1 MSEHS
6 NYMTTIEQMR
16 QSVLA
21 AKGQGGVLAGL
32 VALLENAPDSSM
44 MAKGLRD
51 IDPALYT
58 DNALRLKVSKLLRD
72 AEEAEFA
79 NLWDP
84 TVIQPDMPRNVIDFS
99 ARQASNIIAEQKQAG
114 PTGAVIGF
122 DDVGGLEKVK
132 TQMRR
137 RIINPFLK
145 KDLFV
150 KFKRRAGG
158 GVLMY
163 GPPGCGKT
171 MLARALAHE
180 CRAQFVNVKASDI
193 LDKWIGESEKN
204 IASIFENAR
213 AEKPVVL
220 FFDEIE
226 ALAQKR
232 QFGDSHKINTTISTM
247 LTEMDG
253 FESDNEGVLILGATN
268 VPWSL
273 DSAFRRPGRFDR
285 TIFVPPPDK
294 LARKFIL
301 KNQLIDRPVAPDL
314 DISPLIN
321 RTSGFSGADLVG
333 LVDTALDYAIE
344 DSEDADN
351 LVPLSGRHF
360 NEALSEVRAST
371 GEWLAQADAY
381 AEHANKDG
389 LYDDL
394 AAFLKKYR
402 R

>member
-1 MSEHS
+1 MSDHS
-6 NYMTTIEQMR
+6 NYMSTIEQMR

-21 AKGQGGVLAGL
+21 AKGQAGVLAGL

-44 MAKGLRD
+44 MAKGLHD
-51 IDPALYT
+51 IDPTLYT
-58 DNALRLKVSKLLRD
+58 DNALRLKVAGLLRD
-72 AEEAEFA
+72 AEENEFA
-79 NLWDP
+79 KIWDP
-84 TVIQPDMPRNVIDFS
+84 TTPQELPANVVSFA
-99 ARQASNIIAEQKQAG
+99 ARQASDIIGEQAKAGLAG
-114 PTGAVIGF
+114 PTIGF

-180 CRAQFVNVKASDI
+180 CRAKFVNVKASDI

-204 IASIFENAR
+204 IASIFAEAR
-213 AEKPVVL
+213 ADKPVVL

-232 QFGDSHKINTTISTM
+232 QFGDSHKINTTISTL

-301 KNQLIDRPVAPDL
+301 KNQLIDRPVDSAL

-360 NEALSEVRAST
+360 NDALSEVRPST

-394 AAFLKKYR
+394 AAFLKKYGR
-402 R
+402 

>member
-1 MSEHS
+1 MLD
-6 NYMTTIEQMR
+6 TIKQMR
-16 QSVLA
+16 TAVLNA
-21 AKGQGGVLAGL
+21 PGQDGVLLGL
-32 VALLENAPDSSM
+32 VTLLEAAPDSSM
-44 MAKGLRD
+44 IVTGLTD
-51 IDPALYT
+51 IDPNGYQ
-58 DNALRLKVSKLLRD
+58 DNQLKSRVATLLR
-72 AEEAEFA
+72 EAGEA
-79 NLWDP
+79 DMGDHWDP
-84 TVIQPDMPRNVIDFS
+84 KIARPVAANAPNVVDFG
-99 ARQASNIIAEQKQAG
+99 AVRAVNDEIEHHRMVKDTAG
-114 PTGAVIGF
+114 PKIGF
-122 DDVGGLEKVK
+122 DDVGGLENVK
-132 TQMRR
+132 RQMRR

-145 KDLFV
+145 KELFS

-180 CRAQFVNVKASDI
+180 CNASFMNIKAADI
-193 LDKWIGESEKN
+193 LDQWQGGAEKN
-204 IASIFENAR
+204 VVSYFEQAR
-213 AEKPVVL
+213 ARKPVVL
-220 FFDEIE
+220 FFDEVE

-232 QFGDSHKINTTISTM
+232 HFGDSHKINTTVSAL

-285 TIFVPPPDK
+285 TLFVPPPDK
-294 LARKFIL
+294 VARKFIL
-301 KNQLIDRPVAPDL
+301 NNQLEDRPVDPSL
-314 DISPLIN
+314 DISPLIG

-344 DSEDADN
+344 DSQDADD

-360 NEALSEVRAST
+360 NEALSEVRPST
-371 GEWLAQADAY
+371 GEWLAQAGGY

-389 LYDDL
+389 LYDEL
-394 AAFLKKYR
+394 AGFLKKYGR
-402 R
+402 

>member
-1 MSEHS
+1 MSQHTD
-6 NYMTTIEQMR
+6 YMTTIEQMR
-16 QSVLA
+16 QSVLRS
-21 AKGQGGVLAGL
+21 KGQVGVLSGL

-44 MAKGLRD
+44 IAKGLRD
-51 IDPALYT
+51 IEPAAYQ
-58 DNALRLKVSKLLRD
+58 DNKVRLKIADMLRD
-72 AEEAEFA
+72 ADERAFA
-79 NLWDP
+79 DIWDP
-84 TVIQPDMPRNVIDFS
+84 TIAQALPANVIDFS
-99 ARQASNIIAEQKQAG
+99 ARQASDEISGTSIANASG
-114 PTGAVIGF
+114 PVIGF

-145 KDLFV
+145 KDLFT

-171 MLARALAHE
+171 MLAKALAHE
-180 CRAQFVNVKASDI
+180 CRAKFVNIKASDV
-193 LDKWIGESEKN
+193 LDAYIGMTEKN
-204 IASIFENAR
+204 IATFFADAR
-213 AEKPVVL
+213 ANKPVVL

-232 QFGDSHKINTTISTM
+232 QFGDSHKINTSISTM

-294 LARKFIL
+294 LARKFIIKKEL
-301 KNQLIDRPVAPDL
+301 ADRPVDPDL
-314 DISPLIN
+314 DIAPLVK

-344 DSEDADN
+344 ESEDVDN
-351 LVPLSGRHF
+351 IVPLAGRHF
-360 NEALSEVRAST
+360 NEALSEVRPST

-394 AAFLKKYR
+394 SDFLKKFGR
-402 R
+402 

>member
-1 MSEHS
+1 MLD
-6 NYMTTIEQMR
+6 TIKQMR
-16 QSVLA
+16 AAVLNA
-21 AKGQGGVLAGL
+21 PGQDGVLLGL
-32 VALLENAPDSSM
+32 VTLLEAAPDSSM
-44 MAKGLRD
+44 IVTGLTD
-51 IDPALYT
+51 IDPNGYQ
-58 DNALRLKVSKLLRD
+58 DNQLKSRVATLLR
-72 AEEAEFA
+72 EAGEA
-79 NLWDP
+79 DMGDHWDP
-84 TVIQPDMPRNVIDFS
+84 KIARPVAANAPNVVDFG
-99 ARQASNIIAEQKQAG
+99 AVRAVNDEIVHHRMVKDTAG
-114 PTGAVIGF
+114 PKIGF
-122 DDVGGLEKVK
+122 DDVGGLENVK
-132 TQMRR
+132 RQMRR

-145 KDLFV
+145 KELFS

-180 CRAQFVNVKASDI
+180 CNASFMNIKAADI
-193 LDKWIGESEKN
+193 LDQWQGGAEKN
-204 IASIFENAR
+204 VVSYFEQAR
-213 AEKPVVL
+213 ARKPVVL
-220 FFDEIE
+220 FFDEVE

-232 QFGDSHKINTTISTM
+232 HFGDSHKINTTVSAL

-285 TIFVPPPDK
+285 TLFVPPPDK
-294 LARKFIL
+294 VARKFIL
-301 KNQLIDRPVAPDL
+301 NNQLEDRPVDPSL
-314 DISPLIN
+314 DISPLIG

-344 DSEDADN
+344 DSQDADD

-360 NEALSEVRAST
+360 NEALSEVRPST
-371 GEWLAQADAY
+371 GEWLAQAGGY

-389 LYDDL
+389 LYDEL
-394 AAFLKKYR
+394 AGFLKKYGR
-402 R
+402 

>member
-1 MSEHS
+1 MPDHS

-21 AKGQGGVLAGL
+21 AKGQTGVLAGL

-44 MAKGLRD
+44 MAKGLEG

-58 DNALRLKVSKLLRD
+58 DNVLRLKVAGLLRD
-72 AEEAEFA
+72 AEETEFA
-79 NLWDP
+79 KLWDP
-84 TVIQPDMPRNVIDFS
+84 TTPQSLPKNVVSFS
-99 ARQASNIIAEQKQAG
+99 ARKASDIIAEQKQAG
-114 PTGAVIGF
+114 PAGPTIGF

-180 CRAQFVNVKASDI
+180 CRAKFVNVKASDI

-204 IASIFENAR
+204 IASIFAEAR
-213 AEKPVVL
+213 ADKPVVL

-232 QFGDSHKINTTISTM
+232 QFGDSHKINTTISTL

-253 FESDNEGVLILGATN
+253 FESDNEGVLIVGATN

-301 KNQLIDRPVAPDL
+301 KNQLIDRPVDKAL

-344 DSEDADN
+344 DSEDAEN

-360 NEALSEVRAST
+360 NDALSEVRPST

-394 AAFLKKYR
+394 AAFLKKYGR
-402 R
+402 

>member
-1 MSEHS
+1 MSLDSSYLH
-6 NYMTTIEQMR
+6 TIEQMR
-16 QSVLA
+16 RSVLA
-21 AKGQGGVLAGL
+21 ARGQAGVLAGL

-44 MAKGLRD
+44 LAKGLRE
-51 IDPALYT
+51 IDPSQYT
-58 DNALRLKVSKLLRD
+58 DNALRLKTAQLLRD
-72 AEEAEFA
+72 AGETQLAD
-79 NLWDP
+79 LWDP
-84 TVIQPDMPRNVIDFS
+84 TVAKNLAPNVVDFT
-99 ARQASNIIAEQKQAG
+99 ARQASDQIEEIKTHKAAG
-114 PTGAVIGF
+114 ASLGF
-122 DDVGGLEKVK
+122 DDVGGLENVK

-145 KDLFV
+145 KDLFT

-180 CRAQFVNVKASDI
+180 CKAQFVNVKASDI
-193 LDKWIGESEKN
+193 LDPYVGIAERN
-204 IASIFENAR
+204 IADLFAKAR
-213 AEKPVVL
+213 ADKPVVL

-232 QFGDSHKINTTISTM
+232 QFGDNHKINTTISTM

-253 FESDNEGVLILGATN
+253 FESDNDGVLILGATN

-294 LARKFIL
+294 LARKFII
-301 KNQLIDRPVAPDL
+301 KMQLIDRPVDPNL
-314 DISPLIN
+314 DITPLLG
-321 RTSGFSGADLVG
+321 RTSGFSGADLTG

-344 DSEDADN
+344 DSEDVDN
-351 LVPLSGRHF
+351 IVPLAGRHF
-360 NEALSEVRAST
+360 NEALSEIRPST
-371 GEWLAQADAY
+371 GEWLSQADAY

-394 AAFLKKYR
+394 ADFLKKYR

>member
-1 MSEHS
+1 MSDHS

-16 QSVLA
+16 QSVLS
-21 AKGQGGVLAGL
+21 AKGQTGVLAGL

-51 IDPALYT
+51 IDPMLYT
-58 DNALRLKVSKLLRD
+58 DNALRLKVAGLLRD
-72 AEEAEFA
+72 ADETDFA
-79 NLWDP
+79 KVWDP
-84 TVIQPDMPRNVIDFS
+84 TTPHVLPENVISFA
-99 ARQASNIIAEQKQAG
+99 ARQASDIIADKAKAGPAG
-114 PTGAVIGF
+114 PTIGF

-180 CRAQFVNVKASDI
+180 CRAKFVNVKASDI

-204 IASIFENAR
+204 IAHIFAEAR
-213 AEKPVVL
+213 ADKPVVL

-232 QFGDSHKINTTISTM
+232 QFGDNHKINTTISTL

-301 KNQLIDRPVAPDL
+301 KTQLIDRPVDNAL

-344 DSEDADN
+344 DSEDADK

-360 NEALSEVRAST
+360 NDALSEVRPST

-394 AAFLKKYR
+394 AAFLKKYGR
-402 R
+402 

>member
-1 MSEHS
+1 MLD
-6 NYMTTIEQMR
+6 TIKQMR
-16 QSVLA
+16 AAVLNA
-21 AKGQGGVLAGL
+21 PGQDGVLLGL
-32 VALLENAPDSSM
+32 VTLLEAAPDSSM
-44 MAKGLRD
+44 IVTGLTD
-51 IDPALYT
+51 IDPNGYQ
-58 DNALRLKVSKLLRD
+58 DNQLKSRVATLLR
-72 AEEAEFA
+72 EAGEA
-79 NLWDP
+79 DMGDHWDP
-84 TVIQPDMPRNVIDFS
+84 KIARPVAANAPNVVDFG
-99 ARQASNIIAEQKQAG
+99 AVRAVNDEIEHHRMVKDTAG
-114 PTGAVIGF
+114 PKIGF
-122 DDVGGLEKVK
+122 DDVGGLENVK
-132 TQMRR
+132 RQMRR

-145 KDLFV
+145 KELFS

-180 CRAQFVNVKASDI
+180 CNASFMNIKAADI
-193 LDKWIGESEKN
+193 LDQWQGGAEKN
-204 IASIFENAR
+204 VVSYFEQAR
-213 AEKPVVL
+213 ARKPVVL
-220 FFDEIE
+220 FFDEVE

-232 QFGDSHKINTTISTM
+232 HFGDSHKINTTVSAL

-285 TIFVPPPDK
+285 TLFVPPPDK
-294 LARKFIL
+294 VARKFIL
-301 KNQLIDRPVAPDL
+301 NNQLEDRPVDPSL
-314 DISPLIN
+314 DISPLIG

-344 DSEDADN
+344 DSQDADD

-360 NEALSEVRAST
+360 NEALSEVRPST
-371 GEWLAQADAY
+371 GEWLAQAGGY

-389 LYDDL
+389 LYDEL
-394 AAFLKKYR
+394 AGFLKKYGR
-402 R
+402 